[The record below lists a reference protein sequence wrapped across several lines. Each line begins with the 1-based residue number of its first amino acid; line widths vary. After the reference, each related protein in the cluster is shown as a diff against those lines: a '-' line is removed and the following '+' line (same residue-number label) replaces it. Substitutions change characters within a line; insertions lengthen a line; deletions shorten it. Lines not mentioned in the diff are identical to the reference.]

1 MLKKKFTEVYNKN
14 NKPEDKLKFI
24 HDNIIFKGNIKT
36 KEYPEQLLS
45 MKYIKQ
51 SDIVLE
57 LGGNIGR
64 NSCVIS
70 CILNDETNL
79 VTVECGDH
87 YLQDLY
93 KNRNDNKLNFIVEES
108 AISKQKLIQ
117 KNMLTKPSNILE
129 EGFKWVNTMT
139 FTEFKNKY
147 NKQFNVLVC
156 DCEGALYYILKEEPT
171 FLDSIERIIF
181 ENDFLN
187 KEQEEYTFNFI
198 KEKGF
203 NIIYEQE
210 IKNWKPFTAENPI
223 DRKNFYVV
231 FSK

>member
-1 MLKKKFTEVYNKN
+1 MIKQKFQKIYNTNISAEK
-14 NKPEDKLKFI
+14 KLKYI

-45 MKYIKQ
+45 MKYIKPT
-51 SDIVLE
+51 DIVLE

-70 CILNDETNL
+70 CILNDDTNL
-79 VTVECGDH
+79 VSIECGEH
-87 YLQDLY
+87 YLEDLY
-93 KNRNDNKLNFIVEES
+93 KNRNNNKLNFIVEES
-108 AISKQKLIQ
+108 AISNQKLIQ
-117 KNMLTKPSNILE
+117 QNMLTKPSNILE
-129 EGFKWVNTMT
+129 NGFKWVKTIT
-139 FTEFKNKY
+139 YDEFKNKY
-147 NKQFNVLVC
+147 NKNFNVLVC

-171 FLDSIERIIF
+171 FLDNIERIIF

-187 KEQEEYTFNFI
+187 NEHETYTFNFI

-203 NIIYEQE
+203 KIIYEQE
-210 IKNWKPFTAENPI
+210 IKNWKPFTSENPI